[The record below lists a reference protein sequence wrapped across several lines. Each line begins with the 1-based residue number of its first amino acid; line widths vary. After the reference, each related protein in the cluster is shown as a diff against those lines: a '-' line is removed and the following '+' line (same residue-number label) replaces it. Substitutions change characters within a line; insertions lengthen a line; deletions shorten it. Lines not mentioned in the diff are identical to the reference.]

1 MAKVGTSGRGG
12 ASPGERRGG
21 RQKGTP
27 NRASIATWER
37 IENEADP
44 IGFLANVMIG
54 EPITAAPSKY
64 GDTSQQI
71 IPTLDQRLTAASQL
85 SRWMP
90 PPPRVR
96 PIAMDLPPLTTAED
110 MTTTMAAVVDAMACG
125 EITPDEA
132 KAVAEVIEIH
142 RRTIETGEHER
153 RLAAIELEQANKDKR
168 R

>member
-1 MAKVGTSGRGG
+1 M
-12 ASPGERRGG
+12 GERTGG

-27 NRASIATWER
+27 NKASVATWDR
-37 IENEADP
+37 IESEADP
-44 IGFLANVMIG
+44 IGFLARVMNG
-54 EPITAAPSKY
+54 QPIEASPSKQ
-64 GDTSQQI
+64 GEDSVQVF
-71 IPTLDQRLTAASQL
+71 PMLDQRLTAASQL

-96 PIAMDLPPLTTAED
+96 PINMDLPSLTHAED
-110 MTTTMAAVVDAMACG
+110 MATSMAAVVEAMACG

-132 KAVAEVIEIH
+132 KAVAEVIEIQ

-153 RLAAIELEQANKDKR
+153 RLAAIELEQANKDPR

>member
-1 MAKVGTSGRGG
+1 M
-12 ASPGERRGG
+12 GERTGG

-27 NRASIATWER
+27 NKASVATWDR
-37 IENEADP
+37 IESEADP
-44 IGFLANVMIG
+44 IGFLARVMNG
-54 EPITAAPSKY
+54 QPIEASPSKQ
-64 GDTSQQI
+64 GEDSVQVF
-71 IPTLDQRLTAASQL
+71 PTLDQRLTAASQL

-96 PIAMDLPPLTTAED
+96 PINLALPSLTHAED
-110 MTTTMAAVVDAMACG
+110 MATSMAAVVEAMACG

-132 KAVAEVIEIH
+132 KAVAEVIEIQ

-153 RLAAIELEQANKDKR
+153 RLAAIELEQANKDPR

>member
-1 MAKVGTSGRGG
+1 M
-12 ASPGERRGG
+12 GERTGG

-27 NRASIATWER
+27 NKASVATWDR
-37 IENEADP
+37 IESEADP
-44 IGFLANVMIG
+44 IGFLARVMNG
-54 EPITAAPSKY
+54 QPIEASPSKQ
-64 GDTSQQI
+64 GEDSVQVF
-71 IPTLDQRLTAASQL
+71 PTLDQRLTAASQL

-96 PIAMDLPPLTTAED
+96 PINMDLPSLTHAED
-110 MTTTMAAVVDAMACG
+110 MATSMAAVVEAMACG

-132 KAVAEVIEIH
+132 KAVAEVIEIQ

-153 RLAAIELEQANKDKR
+153 RLAAIELEQANKDPR

>member
-1 MAKVGTSGRGG
+1 MTKLVSCSRGG
-12 ASPGERRGG
+12 SKPGERRGG
-21 RQKGTP
+21 RQRGTP
-27 NRASIATWER
+27 NRSSVRTWER
-37 IENEADP
+37 VEREGDP
-44 IGFLANVMIG
+44 IAFLCSVLRG
-54 EPITAAPSKY
+54 DPIQASPSKQ
-64 GDTSQQI
+64 GENATEI

-153 RLAAIELEQANKDKR
+153 RLAAIELEQASKDKR